1 MTIYTFLSS
10 MGVFP
15 IRTFRWN
22 TLIVGIL
29 ITTLLQSCDEFTQTD
44 MPITELNTVAV
55 FEEMNTANAAM
66 ANVYAQLRDNGL
78 LTGKNNGIS
87 KEMGLYA
94 DELTWYGNSNQ
105 SSANFYTNTLIPTHQ
120 TVADW
125 WNRGYSQIYATNALI
140 EGVGLSDKLSQ
151 AQQDQLIGEAKF
163 VRGLL
168 HFYLLQLYGG
178 IPYVTGTDYTVNK
191 SVKRLPTAEV
201 YDLIIADLEDASGLL
216 PEDYLSPERTRVN
229 SYAAKA
235 LLARVYLYAGKWAE
249 AANSASAVLNH
260 TEYYVW
266 ETDLNAVFLKE
277 SATTIWQYAGRS
289 AIRNT
294 DDGTTFIFTAAPPNS
309 VALTTTLL
317 NAFEAGDQRKLNWTK
332 GVGSGTNVFYHPNK
346 YKKRGAASPQ
356 MEYTVVLRLAE
367 QYLIRAEA
375 RAHQGDLIG
384 AMEDLNI
391 IRSRAGL
398 DNTTA
403 ASEVELLNAILHER
417 QVEFF
422 TEFGHRFMDL
432 KRFGALSVALAGKPD
447 WDATEEHLPLPQSEL
462 NLNPNLGSQNPGY

>member
-10 MGVFP
+10 VVFFP
-15 IRTFRWN
+15 IRTLRWT
-22 TLIVGIL
+22 TLAVGIL
-29 ITTLLQSCDEFTQTD
+29 VATLLQSCDEFTQTD
-44 MPITELNTVAV
+44 MPITELNAVAV
-55 FEEMNTANAAM
+55 FEEMNTANATM

-94 DELTWYGNSNQ
+94 DELTWYGNSTQ
-105 SSANFYTNTLIPTHQ
+105 SSANFYTNTLIPTHP

-125 WNRGYSQIYATNALI
+125 WNRGYSQIYAVNALI
-140 EGVGLSDKLSQ
+140 EGVSLSEKLSQ
-151 AQQDQLIGEAKF
+151 EQQDQLIGEAKF

-178 IPYVTGTDYTVNK
+178 IPYVTGTDYTINK
-191 SVKRLPTAEV
+191 SVKRLPIASV
-201 YDLIIADLEDASGLL
+201 YDLIIADLDEASALL

-260 TEYYVW
+260 TALYVW

-277 SATTIWQYAGRS
+277 STTTIWQYAGRS
-289 AIRNT
+289 ANRNT

-317 NAFEAGDQRKLNWTK
+317 NAFEAGDQRKEQWVN
-332 GVGSGTNVFYHPNK
+332 GVSDANNTFYHPYK
-346 YKKRGAASPQ
+346 YKKRGASAPQ
-356 MEYTVVLRLAE
+356 LEYTVVLRLAE

-384 AMEDLNI
+384 AKEDLNV

-403 ASEVELLNAILHER
+403 VSDVALVNAILHER